1 MILQENPHT
10 LKLPATVFRLI
21 LDSFQPYWYLELR
34 DAKSLQAMWAKVP
47 MILPEEFDLS
57 VIAPVNSWR
66 LSLIAGTGP
75 WFVFS
80 RLSPGGLPVSE
91 ALLFYYEGILMH
103 EIEGATWGG
112 FIAGNARLFLKDKE
126 VLLPLSDLPEVGS
139 AVQLFSPEV
148 ISISQVPIEFQKNWF
163 KQVQQIAYKEYL
175 IISGPVVDAA
185 GRLTD
190 ILRVYKNNIEIQEI
204 ILSTGNTGVSLDN
217 WTIGNDILFYIKDR
231 YEFCYYYL

>member
-1 MILQENPHT
+1 
-10 LKLPATVFRLI
+10 
-21 LDSFQPYWYLELR
+21 
-34 DAKSLQAMWAKVP
+34 
-47 MILPEEFDLS
+47 
-57 VIAPVNSWR
+57 
-66 LSLIAGTGP
+66 
-75 WFVFS
+75 
-80 RLSPGGLPVSE
+80 
-91 ALLFYYEGILMH
+91 LLFYYDGNLTH